1 MPEVQRER
9 HSVIFFLGTHR
20 PNWLWK
26 VDVPLFVSRRTL
38 SKVKTRG
45 QALSP
50 WALDSGGFT
59 ELSTYGQWTIS
70 AQQYANEIKELQE
83 IGKMQWAAPQDWMC
97 EPWIIEKTGLSV
109 IEHQRRT
116 VYNYQELKNLESPV
130 IPVLQGW
137 TLDDYKRCAD
147 LYLDAGIDLTTQ
159 TTVGLGSVCR
169 RQATSEIGDL
179 VKWGHESGYRLHG
192 FGVKSAGIK
201 KYGQYLAS
209 ADSMAWSYTGRW
221 NPDPSCE
228 KNTCA
233 NCLHYALSWRD
244 KITNKGTQ

>member
-1 MPEVQRER
+1 MN
-9 HSVIFFLGTHR
+9 G
-20 PNWLWK
+20 
-26 VDVPLFVSRRTL
+26 D
-38 SKVKTRG
+38 
-45 QALSP
+45 
-50 WALDSGGFT
+50 
-59 ELSTYGQWTIS
+59 WTIT

-97 EPWIIEKTGLSV
+97 EPWIIERTGLSV

-116 VYNYQELKNLESPV
+116 VYNYQELKNLESSV

-147 LYLDAGIDLTTQ
+147 LYLEAGIDLTSEA
-159 TTVGLGSVCR
+159 TVGLGSVCR
-169 RQATSEIGDL
+169 RQATSEIGEL

-201 KYGQYLAS
+201 KYGQHLAS
-209 ADSMAWSYTGRW
+209 ADSMAWSYTARW
-221 NPDPSCE
+221 NPDPLCE
-228 KNTCA
+228 KKTCA